1 MAIELDDLAPRKAGI
16 PSFRQEDLSRYSIA
30 DLDERIKDLE
40 AEIGRCRELK
50 AAKQATM
57 ANAHGLFKK

>member
-1 MAIELDDLAPRKAGI
+1 MAIDLDDLAPRKPI
-16 PSFRQEDLSRYSIA
+16 VPSFRNEDLSRYSIA

-40 AEIGRCRELK
+40 AEIARCRELK
-50 AAKQATM
+50 ASKQATM